1 MVRKIYKIIIVLIAL
16 FSFFSCSS
24 NEDKLFKAVKNG
36 DLNEVKSLIEGGVSV
51 LSSNKN
57 GLTPLE
63 VARLNNQAEI
73 VSFLYDEVKKMLDK
87 ETELLLEKKFS
98 EQLINL
104 KNLERERKKYYELY
118 LESNE
123 KLLNYL
129 SDDKRLAEDT
139 MLEQERYFKAHQMYI
154 KDFINA
160 KVDLIEDILREFVD
174 KDYVSNIESQD
185 TRHIVNVNIMFR
197 LSEM

>member
-104 KNLERERKKYYELY
+104 KNLERERKKYY
-118 LESNE
+118 
-123 KLLNYL
+123 
-129 SDDKRLAEDT
+129 
-139 MLEQERYFKAHQMYI
+139 
-154 KDFINA
+154 
-160 KVDLIEDILREFVD
+160 
-174 KDYVSNIESQD
+174 
-185 TRHIVNVNIMFR
+185 
-197 LSEM
+197 